1 MGFINGGMRPGD
13 LKLSLRGVSIHGE
26 KMGNNG
32 IIPRKQGNMVCT
44 KGADVTTELEE
55 T

>member
-1 MGFINGGMRPGD
+1 MRPRD

-32 IIPRKQGNMVCT
+32 IIPRKQT
-44 KGADVTTELEE
+44 ISAADVTTEFEE